1 MKNLCERTTEEVL
14 EHHILYCNGANLEE
28 TLVDYCDETTLIN
41 MGGPKHGLD
50 EIRAFFADS
59 MTTCLPA
66 ETKYETIHKYVDGEM
81 GYIVWKAE
89 SPFYSVPYGTDT
101 FIIRNGK
108 IVQQTFAGI
117 LEKK

>member
-50 EIRAFFADS
+50 EIRAFFKDS
-59 MTTCLPA
+59 IATCLPA
-66 ETKYETIHKYVDGEM
+66 ESTYEDVTVYIDGEM
-81 GYIVWKAE
+81 AYTIWTAE
-89 SPFYSVPYGTDT
+89 SPFYSIPYGTDT
-101 FIIRNGK
+101 FIVRNGK

-117 LEKK
+117 LNQK